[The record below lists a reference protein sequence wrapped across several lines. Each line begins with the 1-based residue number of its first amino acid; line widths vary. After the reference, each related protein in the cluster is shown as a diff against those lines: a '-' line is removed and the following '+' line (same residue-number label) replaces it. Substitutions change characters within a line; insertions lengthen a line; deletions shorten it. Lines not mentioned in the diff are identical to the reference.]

1 MISALHLLW
10 IIPTA
15 VLFGVLLAALIVA
28 GGNGD
33 RS

>member
-10 IIPTA
+10 VIPTA
-15 VLFGVLLAALIVA
+15 VLFGVLLTALIVA
-28 GGNGD
+28 GGDD